1 MVAILDHD
9 DIVKAVEEHIYKN
22 PIHFKPSAHCSY
34 SEQGRLF
41 HFTVGGGT
49 IYKREQF
56 LKGTPKVTPK
66 ALLHCELLATTII
79 LY

>member
-9 DIVKAVEEHIYKN
+9 DIVKEVEEHIYKN

-41 HFTVGGGT
+41 HFTVGGG
-49 IYKREQF
+49 QF
-56 LKGTPKVTPK
+56 TK
-66 ALLHCELLATTII
+66 ESNS
-79 LY
+79 